1 MQNVYK
7 VTPLFFIAAKCVKS
21 HPSFYYCCKMCK
33 SYPPFLYYKKL
44 WKLGGWWWRWL
55 CIKGRMT
62 LVYLRRDRTSLLPG
76 LLSFDL
82 PCFHIVCHAKDCA
95 KFQYNLTPKKCIL
108 FVTAVTPLYE
118 HAVEISSL
126 NKNTVSFKWYRAL
139 WWLWWWSYK
148 WGGDAK
154 RGVADAGAMQSFTVI
169 GLLNFTKWRP
179 SARIT
184 YMGRKGP
191 RAKTKTVLKSVTK
204 MQQLDRGGWVISE
217 RAIFLHIL
225 ISSWIGGTIR
235 IQYHQSGQMASDVC
249 LPWWVHIDIDIVIM
263 INDNDEWTSGMAKW
277 VNWCVTVFTLC
288 GLTLGWHLMI

>member
-1 MQNVYK
+1 MGGGEGDCALK
-7 VTPLFFIAAKCVKS
+7 EEWHLFTSAATG
-21 HPSFYYCCKMCK
+21 HHYCQDC
-33 SYPPFLYYKKL
+33 YRL
-44 WKLGGWWWRWL
+44 
-55 CIKGRMT
+55 I
-62 LVYLRRDRTSLLPG
+62 
-76 LLSFDL
+76 
-82 PCFHIVCHAKDCA
+82 CHAFTLFVMQKTVQN
-95 KFQYNLTPKKCIL
+95 FSIIWPPQKCIL
-108 FVTAVTPLYE
+108 FVQMCALAKLKKSTY
-118 HAVEISSL
+118 
-126 NKNTVSFKWYRAL
+126 FKWYCVL